1 MRVVVTM
8 LCLLSPGTAS
18 EQRVE
23 AVLSPLQPPPPPEPS
38 PPEPSPPPPPQPSAP
53 PNDILPLPLRL
64 PFLALETVLLLGL
77 LAICMVCSWPEA
89 FGPVSPPGFVHLEE
103 GEKAGDAG
111 LEPEPLDLLGR
122 ERRRGAAAVRKA
134 SRHVPAWK
142 VTQAQKDKE
151 IKARVDAIAAAY
163 ELAQKEAAPKALRA
177 QEILERAARAEEMRT
192 EQHRREAVKR
202 ILAHRAARLERQKD
216 DLLDDLDERGLHV
229 HCAIKGATPVFERL
243 EQPAPLPA
251 ALESAPESSS
261 PVFSWLGFSSGGAET
276 APKTALD
283 SNEPKVPSPPVR
295 SSSPPLG
302 TPSSPIRVKVPRA
315 TGTGLAAA
323 SPTNKN
329 NRDKKSP
336 YTPSLN
342 GRSPSRGCSSPSSV
356 GGSFSRGAPLDRL
369 ERERR
374 ARVAAAEA
382 ARSPPATPATP
393 AVPGT
398 GEGWWRHGLSST
410 PPRALNGG
418 GADPERGSPPSSSP
432 LYVPRDQLRA
442 CAALALR
449 DEYTCDF
456 DLRRS

>member
-151 IKARVDAIAAAY
+151 TKARADAIAAAY
-163 ELAQKEAAPKALRA
+163 DQAQKEAAAKALRA

-216 DLLDDLDERGLHV
+216 DLRDDLDEGDLQV
-229 HCAIKGATPVFERL
+229 HCPIKGATPVFERL

-251 ALESAPESSS
+251 ALAAAPESSS
-261 PVFSWLGFSSGGAET
+261 PVFSWLGFGSGGAE
-276 APKTALD
+276 TALD

-295 SSSPPLG
+295 SPSPPLG
-302 TPSSPIRVKVPRA
+302 TPPSPIRVKVPRA
-315 TGTGLAAA
+315 TGLAAA
-323 SPTNKN
+323 SPTNKKLK
-329 NRDKKSP
+329 RDKKSP
-336 YTPSLN
+336 SLVAAGPD
-342 GRSPSRGCSSPSSV
+342 GRSPSHGSSSFSSV
-356 GGSFSRGAPLDRL
+356 GGSFSRDAPLDRL

-374 ARVAAAEA
+374 VRVAAAVA
-382 ARSPPATPATP
+382 ARRPPATPAAATP

-418 GADPERGSPPSSSP
+418 GAGPERGSPPSSSP